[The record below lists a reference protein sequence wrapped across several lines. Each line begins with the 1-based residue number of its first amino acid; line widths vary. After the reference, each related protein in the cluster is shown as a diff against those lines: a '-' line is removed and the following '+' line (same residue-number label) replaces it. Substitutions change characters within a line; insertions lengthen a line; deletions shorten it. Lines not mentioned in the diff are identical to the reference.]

1 MIQPISL
8 LPISEKIYGRLLY
21 NEIYNFFIT
30 NHLISTNSHALN
42 LDTQLASIS
51 SYQLPMKYMCRLMN
65 DIKFEVYFLAY
76 QKYSTRFGI
85 KVSSLS

>member
-1 MIQPISL
+1 MIQAISL

-76 QKYSTRFGI
+76 QKYSTR
-85 KVSSLS
+85 LA

>member
-65 DIKFEVYFLAY
+65 DIKFEVSFLAY

>member
-21 NEIYNFFIT
+21 NEIYNFFVT

-76 QKYSTRFGI
+76 QKYSTR
-85 KVSSLS
+85 LA